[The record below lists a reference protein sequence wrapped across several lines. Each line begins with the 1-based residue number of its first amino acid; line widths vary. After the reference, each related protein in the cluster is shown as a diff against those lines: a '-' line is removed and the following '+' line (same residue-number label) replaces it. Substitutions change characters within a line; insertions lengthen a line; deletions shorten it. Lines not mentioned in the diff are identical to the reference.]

1 MQDEF
6 NRIDIEVLSVVAQQ
20 LLTIQN
26 ALKAN
31 VSQFMFEGRT
41 IRLLPTTGVFITMN
55 PGYAGRTELPDNLKV
70 PPGCLYTRSCFPAF
84 CAHAALAGGDQSAAS
99 QGSMHMLICAA
110 FLKFAYSKTFL
121 APLSGI

>member
-1 MQDEF
+1 MRSTLAAVLNAWPAPQEF

-70 PPGCLYTRSCFPAF
+70 SGAGRCGHVTCPPESHAPGPLGGRGWLIRCNQ
-84 CAHAALAGGDQSAAS
+84 AHWAAR
-99 QGSMHMLICAA
+99 
-110 FLKFAYSKTFL
+110 
-121 APLSGI
+121 